1 SYLAQT
7 ALAAASCSCV
17 MRRILL
23 LALAAGVFRFRHGA
37 FTGPSIRPEV
47 PKTFSALRA
56 KVEADDEVDDESD
69 DESDEVD
76 EVDEIDDD
84 EEEMALKTDYAWDEQ
99 PPNAWY
105 QKRSIDRHKVNM
117 KFFDMFKKPKDFF
130 PHKLQAGD
138 TVRVHYLEARPSGD
152 KETRSFSV
160 SKDQLRETYFDGTV
174 LNFRGD
180 YHARTMT
187 VRAMIGK
194 GVDSVGYEFLFPIH
208 SPLITRIQ
216 VLKRGFIGRNKNAY
230 FMRGMVGKR
239 NVIPLDQ
246 ERAEMD
252 KMYASLRLDG
262 RENEIPSPEYPAN
275 EWDTYPLPVWKQDM
289 ADWKEEDYDPDK
301 VDQRSEYELRV
312 IAKYKMR
319 VSRTGKYG
327 T

>member
-1 SYLAQT
+1 MAAMRCGRAVPFGRRAVAMT
-7 ALAAASCSCV
+7 ALFALFAAAAFARC
-17 MRRILL
+17 
-23 LALAAGVFRFRHGA
+23 FA
-37 FTGPSIRPEV
+37 FTGPRPLPTSVLRV
-47 PKTFSALRA
+47 PKVSLRA
-56 KVEADDEVDDESD
+56 VDTVDVDDVD
-69 DESDEVD
+69 DVD
-76 EVDEIDDD
+76 ET
-84 EEEMALKTDYAWDEQ
+84 EEKSSYAWDEE
-99 PPNAWY
+99 PSKAWY
-105 QKRSIDRHKVNM
+105 ATRSIDRHKVNM
-117 KFFDMFKKPKDFF
+117 KFFDMFKKPVDFF

-138 TVRVHYLEARPSGD
+138 TIRVHYLEAKPSGD

-160 SKDQLRETYFDGTV
+160 TKDQLRETYFDGTI

-230 FMRGMVGKR
+230 FMRAMVGKR
-239 NVIPLDQ
+239 NVIPIDQ
-246 ERAEMD
+246 ERTEMD
-252 KMYASLRLDG
+252 KTYANLRIDG
-262 RENEIPSPEYPAN
+262 REDEIPSPEYPQN

-289 ADWKEEDYDPDK
+289 ADWNEEEYDPDK
-301 VDQRSEYELRV
+301 VDQRSEYERRV

-319 VSRTGKYG
+319 VSRSGKYG

>member
-1 SYLAQT
+1 
-7 ALAAASCSCV
+7 
-17 MRRILL
+17 
-23 LALAAGVFRFRHGA
+23 
-37 FTGPSIRPEV
+37 
-47 PKTFSALRA
+47 
-56 KVEADDEVDDESD
+56 
-69 DESDEVD
+69 
-76 EVDEIDDD
+76 
-84 EEEMALKTDYAWDEQ
+84 
-99 PPNAWY
+99 
-105 QKRSIDRHKVNM
+105 
-117 KFFDMFKKPKDFF
+117 
-130 PHKLQAGD
+130 
-138 TVRVHYLEARPSGD
+138 
-152 KETRSFSV
+152 
-160 SKDQLRETYFDGTV
+160 
-174 LNFRGD
+174 
-180 YHARTMT
+180 MT

-246 ERAEMD
+246 DGDTRPQSSEERAEMD